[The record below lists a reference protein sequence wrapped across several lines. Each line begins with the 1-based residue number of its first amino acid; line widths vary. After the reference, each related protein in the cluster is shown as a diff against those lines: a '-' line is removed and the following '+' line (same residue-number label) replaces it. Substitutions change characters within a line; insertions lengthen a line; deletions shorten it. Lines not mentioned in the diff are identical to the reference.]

1 MDDVGSHNFRLDMT
15 FFKVKFACSF
25 SIFEMNPNQRKKY
38 KKEQNKINMGQVMVN
53 APPMI

>member
-15 FFKVKFACSF
+15 FFQVKFACSF